1 MEKEV
6 FIAEAC
12 KHMVEIEKE
21 KFVMIPDVKMIAR
34 VLDSGIKGV
43 DIDKSDISVFRLLY
57 RCLKDT
63 GYFAPR
69 L

>member
-6 FIAEAC
+6 FIAESC
-12 KHMVEIEKE
+12 KHMVEIEQE
-21 KFVMIPDVKMIAR
+21 KFVMIPDVKMIVR
-34 VLDSGIKGV
+34 VLDAGIKGV
-43 DIDKSDISVFRLLY
+43 DIDQSDIPVFKLLY

-69 L
+69 